1 MGSVLSPG
9 EARAP
14 SPSAQ
19 EILHRDGRLVP
30 GAYLTQAGQTLLNYQ
45 EVHARLLHQTLDGYL
60 NGQVPQDFG

>member
-19 EILHRDGRLVP
+19 EILHRDGRPVP
-30 GAYLTQAGQTLLNYQ
+30 KAYEQVAYRFLGDEDIPFKRYTSRAFHEL
-45 EVHARLLHQTLDGYL
+45 EVEKMWSRT
-60 NGQVPQDFG
+60 